1 MKRTR
6 LAVAALSVIALA
18 SALAGC
24 STDAPTSANGSTSDY
39 YKGFTYPKVKPEEG
53 VSTPVDTAKF
63 KKPDGTPLVVGY
75 ADSSLG
81 NSWRVMVKAEV
92 QYGISQVPGAK
103 LVYTNANDSTTKQI
117 ADIDDLITQQVS
129 VIVVGATD
137 TKALCPSMA
146 KAQSAGIPVIV
157 LERSV
162 DCPDDYTTFA
172 SLNAYEEA
180 HYQMAYVAWRLGGKG
195 TIAIV
200 TGIAGEGHS
209 ATMEQGYNEVLKQY
223 PGIKVVSTQYSGY
236 DPTKAQQETAAI
248 LTAHPDVDA
257 IVGISGNLGVGVFNA
272 VQAAGKVSQMKAW
285 VGDDANGW
293 MLAQKNND
301 LPSLTV
307 PYNVSIGA
315 DSIQLAQKILKGEPV
330 MKTTEI
336 KRSVDPIEFSKN
348 IAKYANP
355 DRPDEWWY
363 NDMPCDFDP
372 FCKAK

>member
-1 MKRTR
+1 MKRTKPALVV
-6 LAVAALSVIALA
+6 LATLALLSALS
-18 SALAGC
+18 GC
-24 STDAPTSANGSTSDY
+24 STDAGPSTSDTSKDH
-39 YKGFTYPKVKPEEG
+39 YKGFTYPEVAPEPG
-53 VSTPVDTAKF
+53 VSNSVDTSNF

-81 NSWRVMVKAEV
+81 NSWRVMVKAEM

-103 LVYTNANDSTTKQI
+103 LVYTNASDSTTKQI
-117 ADIDDLITQQVS
+117 ADINDLITQKVS
-129 VIVVGATD
+129 VIIVGATD

-162 DCPDDYTTFA
+162 DCPNDYTTFA

-180 HYQMAYVAWRLGGKG
+180 HYQMAYVAWQLGGKG
-195 TIAIV
+195 KIAIV

-223 PGIKVVSTQYSGY
+223 PDIQVVSTQYSGY
-236 DPTKAQQETAAI
+236 DPTKAQQQTAAI

-257 IVGISGNLGVGVFNA
+257 ILGISGNLGVGVFNA

-293 MLAQKNND
+293 MLVQKNNN
-301 LPSLTV
+301 LPSMTV

-315 DSIQLAQKILKGEPV
+315 DSIQLSQKILRGEPV

-336 KRSVDPIEFSKN
+336 KRSHDPIEFSQN
-348 IAKYANP
+348 ISKYANP

-363 NDMPCDFDP
+363 NDLPCDFDP
-372 FCKAK
+372 FCKDK